1 MLDVKHRM
9 NSLVIHP
16 SHQDSPLSFLFTAR
30 NCPVMIRDT
39 QSDISGNFDN
49 CYHKM
54 KLEFIWKNSPLF
66 SQESL
71 GWGYFS
77 KRRGEKLKKVRF
89 PITACLSW
97 KVQVKIKTILKIQT
111 KLRGWA
117 SEEYL
122 SGKRVGMCREI
133 SGRVLK
139 QFQIYQEVVL
149 DLAELSTIYEAF
161 KSREI
166 HNLLKMDLLRRSN
179 IQIELQL

>member
-1 MLDVKHRM
+1 M
-9 NSLVIHP
+9 
-16 SHQDSPLSFLFTAR
+16 
-30 NCPVMIRDT
+30 
-39 QSDISGNFDN
+39 
-49 CYHKM
+49 
-54 KLEFIWKNSPLF
+54 
-66 SQESL
+66 
-71 GWGYFS
+71 
-77 KRRGEKLKKVRF
+77 
-89 PITACLSW
+89 
-97 KVQVKIKTILKIQT
+97 KIKTILKIQT

-149 DLAELSTIYEAF
+149 DLAEAF